1 MQTLVSNSHQPEE
14 VNNHVHSTYSFS
26 PYSPTQITA
35 AAVEAGLKTVGL
47 MDHDAIAGAPE
58 FLEAARTYG
67 IAATVGC
74 EIRVHLDG
82 TPLEG
87 KRVNNP
93 DEPNI
98 IYIAF
103 HGIPATQFEATD
115 QFLNLFVPP
124 ASNEFKRKPKNLM
137 RGYNTVTAP
146 HSTL

>member
-1 MQTLVSNSHQPEE
+1 
-14 VNNHVHSTYSFS
+14 
-26 PYSPTQITA
+26 
-35 AAVEAGLKTVGL
+35 

-58 FLEAARTYG
+58 FLEAARTNG

-115 QFLNLFVPP
+115 QFLKPIRAARLKRI
-124 ASNEFKRKPKNLM
+124 KRKPKNLM
-137 RGYNTVTAP
+137 RGYNSVTAP
-146 HSTL
+146 HSTLRLMYNPAHGHMKVELSRKAYLFCPR